1 MKPSLSSVAAL
12 LVLGSAGVLL
22 VSAGCADSKKEQP
35 SPCDVQG
42 QNITYAA
49 VVSPIFDAR
58 CRACHSSQA
67 ANSMGGG
74 NDFSTYE
81 AIKRFPSNVLLNS
94 IKQAPGARA
103 MPPVGSKL
111 SDCDIERIERWIA
124 TGYPEK

>member
-1 MKPSLSSVAAL
+1 MDA
-12 LVLGSAGVLL
+12 
-22 VSAGCADSKKEQP
+22 QP
-35 SPCDVQG
+35 V
-42 QNITYAA
+42 TYAA

-58 CRACHSSQA
+58 CRACHGSQV

-81 AIKRFPSNVLLNS
+81 AIKRFPANVLLNS
-94 IKQAPGARA
+94 IRQVPGARA

-111 SDCDIERIERWIA
+111 SDCDIERIARWIS

>member
-1 MKPSLSSVAAL
+1 MKTPLSSISAL
-12 LVLGSAGVLL
+12 LMLGSTMVLL
-22 VSAGCADSKKEQP
+22 ASAGCTDSKGGQP
-35 SPCDVQG
+35 SPCNVEAQPV
-42 QNITYAA
+42 TYAA

-58 CRACHSSQA
+58 CRACHSSQV

-94 IKQAPGARA
+94 IRHAPRARA

-111 SDCDIERIERWIA
+111 SDCDIERIERWTA
-124 TGYPEK
+124 TGFPEK